1 MAYIETTDDARLPYF
16 YNLSKTVGRGG
27 FNWEEDTMVVQ
38 FFLQR
43 MYLTGKLGPAPKGN
57 MTVDGI
63 CGNITKNWILKFQLD
78 SQRAGA
84 NIFVDGTVS
93 SAENRSLDA
102 SITRTR
108 YTIIYLNAGVK
119 KNEPFLYNNLESH
132 QAVPPKLRA
141 YIGAMKASNQQLFNP
156 FASVAAA

>member
-1 MAYIETTDDARLPYF
+1 MF
-16 YNLSKTVGRGG
+16 
-27 FNWEEDTMVVQ
+27 VQ

-43 MYLTGKLGPAPKGN
+43 MYMTGKIGVAPKGK

-78 SQRAGA
+78 CQKLGA
-84 NIFVDGTVS
+84 NILPDGTVS

-102 SITRTR
+102 SISRTR

-119 KNEPFLYNNLESH
+119 KNEPFLYNNLDTH
-132 QAVPPKLRA
+132 QEVPPKLRA
-141 YIGAMKASNQQLFNP
+141 AVGAMKAANPEIFNP
-156 FASVAAA
+156 AFVTAAP